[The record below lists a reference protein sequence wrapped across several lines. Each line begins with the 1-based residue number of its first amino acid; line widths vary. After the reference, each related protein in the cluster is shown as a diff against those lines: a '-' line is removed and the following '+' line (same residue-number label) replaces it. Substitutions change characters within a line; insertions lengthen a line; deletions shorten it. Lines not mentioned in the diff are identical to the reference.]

1 MLREKVGISRVFIR
15 AGYTDLRM
23 GIDGLACLIQN
34 YFDLNP
40 FDEGTLFLCCGR
52 SSNRIKGLLWEG
64 DGFLLLYKRLEN
76 GRFHW
81 PRNSD
86 ELRLIDDEQYKW
98 LMKGL
103 SVDPGIYR
111 TNLSKIL

>member
-40 FDEGTLFLCCGR
+40 FDEGTLFLFCGR
-52 SSNRIKGLLWEG
+52 SSNRI
-64 DGFLLLYKRLEN
+64 
-76 GRFHW
+76 
-81 PRNSD
+81 
-86 ELRLIDDEQYKW
+86 
-98 LMKGL
+98 
-103 SVDPGIYR
+103 
-111 TNLSKIL
+111 